1 MSCYLLG
8 KAQISHVSGWFFA
21 RFVLAFARLKSAKKH
36 AGVFCSANDLD
47 FELTETW
54 GESEKDSKG
63 EVLLMRLRSM
73 YLEVV
78 LFFLQARFQ
87 TLAGFWISSLWIP
100 GCRILQL
107 QSPVCHES
115 VQCMTSGKEREPGKT
130 TETFEKSETEAN
142 GTEISRIS
150 FQKFQRLFR
159 AVARF
164 FVTGVIMASA
174 EGTRLVVRGS
184 GSSLRKLLN
193 LEASKRY
200 FQHLSWDV
208 SPRNRPRIWKWQTIV
223 IHYNQNNWV

>member
-1 MSCYLLG
+1 
-8 KAQISHVSGWFFA
+8 
-21 RFVLAFARLKSAKKH
+21 
-36 AGVFCSANDLD
+36 
-47 FELTETW
+47 
-54 GESEKDSKG
+54 
-63 EVLLMRLRSM
+63 
-73 YLEVV
+73 
-78 LFFLQARFQ
+78 
-87 TLAGFWISSLWIP
+87 
-100 GCRILQL
+100 
-107 QSPVCHES
+107 
-115 VQCMTSGKEREPGKT
+115 MTSGKEREPGKT

-200 FQHLSWDV
+200 FQHLS
-208 SPRNRPRIWKWQTIV
+208 
-223 IHYNQNNWV
+223 